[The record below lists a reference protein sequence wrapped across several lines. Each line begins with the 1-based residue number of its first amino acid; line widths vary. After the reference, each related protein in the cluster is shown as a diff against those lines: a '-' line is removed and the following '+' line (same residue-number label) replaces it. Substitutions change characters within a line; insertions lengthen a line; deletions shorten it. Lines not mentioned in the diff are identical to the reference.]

1 MGKGTDESPY
11 TRKDILRRIRKNGG
25 TANGLD
31 LSGKTFADGVDLSGL
46 DLKGINLKNAR
57 CFSLPWLRAM
67 IGTYL
72 EEDVRRDTN
81 PKEVLSSGAHFENTR
96 LSYAHLEGAELPF
109 SHFER
114 SDLSRAHLEGANLA
128 FAFLQ
133 GASLIDAHLEGA
145 RLTSAFLEGTA
156 LGLAHLEG
164 ASLGGAKFSDD
175 TKLEGVDWGNY
186 ILGEEK
192 RGAFPLA
199 AETYRRLKQWYTNA
213 GMYDIAGELY
223 FREMTAKRKN
233 LRWGNI
239 PKNLYETVALLQL
252 EQALE
257 KSTND
262 TLDNIDVTS
271 SYLFE
276 IPNKFRFVLFPKKPF
291 SWAWSKLLSLLC
303 GYGERPLRVVVSGIF
318 VIFGLSVLYFI
329 LRGVSPFDLT
339 IQAFLSSLY
348 YSAVSFTALGYGP
361 WFNTGSVRSWVQ
373 GVGAAEAIIG
383 VFMMALFLVTFIRK
397 MTR

>member
-1 MGKGTDESPY
+1 MGRGTEESPY

-128 FAFLQ
+128 FAFIQ
-133 GASLIDAHLEGA
+133 GASLIDAHLEGT
-145 RLTSAFLEGTA
+145 RLTRAFLEGTA

-164 ASLGGAKFSDD
+164 ASLGGAKFSED

-192 RGAFPLA
+192 NGAFPLA

-213 GMYDIAGELY
+213 GMYDTAGEFF

-233 LRWGNI
+233 LWWGDV
-239 PKNLYETVALLQL
+239 PKRLQEAVALLRL
-252 EQALE
+252 EQAFE
-257 KSTND
+257 QNANGIHE
-262 TLDNIDVTS
+262 NIDEMDS
-271 SYLFE
+271 HLFE
-276 IPNKFRFVLFPKKPF
+276 KLSKFPFVLFPKKPL
-291 SWAWSKLLSLLC
+291 SWAWSKFLSLIC
-303 GYGERPLRVVVSGIF
+303 GYGEKPLRVIGWAASVVLGLAF
-318 VIFGLSVLYFI
+318 VYLAIGSLWGWNFWDSLYFS
-329 LRGVSPFDLT
+329 V
-339 IQAFLSSLY
+339 
-348 YSAVSFTALGYGP
+348 VSFTALGYG
-361 WFNTGSVRSWVQ
+361 SWLNLSS
-373 GVGAAEAIIG
+373 GVASDWIRGLGAFESFIG
-383 VFMMALFLVTFIRK
+383 VFSIALFLVTFIRK